1 MLLPVM
7 VPTWAVGR
15 DGAAPRQGQPFA
27 LQACAVDAAPLPE
40 LLVELDAVA
49 APLEPWDG
57 GSSAH
62 HPVRL
67 HVGPAAV
74 HYESTSP
81 LTGPVSLRVCLQDGS
96 TGFAHPDTPELAGTV
111 TRLRLLSA
119 WLRWD
124 DERQD
129 YARSGQHRLDLLQEW
144 PYDHRLE
151 PANPDGVD
159 LEFWEPDALV
169 VDLQL

>member
-1 MLLPVM
+1 MLLPVL

-15 DGAAPRQGQPFA
+15 DTTAPRQGQPFA

-49 APLEPWDG
+49 APLDPWDG
-57 GSSAH
+57 GSSAR

-67 HVGPAAV
+67 HVGPLAV
-74 HYESTSP
+74 HYESASP
-81 LTGPVSLRVCLQDGS
+81 LSGPVSV
-96 TGFAHPDTPELAGTV
+96 
-111 TRLRLLSA
+111 
-119 WLRWD
+119 
-124 DERQD
+124 
-129 YARSGQHRLDLLQEW
+129 DLLDEW

-151 PANPDGVD
+151 PANPDGVE